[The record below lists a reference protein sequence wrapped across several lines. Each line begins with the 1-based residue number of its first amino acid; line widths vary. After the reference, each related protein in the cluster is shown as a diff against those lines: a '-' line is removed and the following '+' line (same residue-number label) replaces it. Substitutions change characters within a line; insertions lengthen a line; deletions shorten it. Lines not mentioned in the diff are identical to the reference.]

1 MNKAQTI
8 KSKIDELSRDL
19 CQLIGEVPSYYTQS
33 YTQRLNEISKVCG
46 LYNKV
51 ASLSNYQVADALMYT
66 VKHIAYCSS
75 KSNHEVICEYLNR
88 AIKDLES
95 GMSASDMLDEYEEIY
110 EVYYKMR

>member
-1 MNKAQTI
+1 MNKAETI

-19 CQLIGEVPSYYTQS
+19 CQLIGEVPSYD
-33 YTQRLNEISKVCG
+33 TQRLNEISKICG

-95 GMSASDMLDEYEEIY
+95 GMTASEMLVEYEEIY
-110 EVYYKMR
+110 EVYYKLR

>member
-1 MNKAQTI
+1 MDKLQTI
-8 KSKIDELSRDL
+8 KSKIDELSKDL
-19 CQLIGEVPSYYTQS
+19 WQLIGEVPSYYI
-33 YTQRLNEISKVCG
+33 QRLNEISKVCD

-51 ASLSNYQVADALMYT
+51 ASLSNYQVADALMHT

-88 AIKDLES
+88 AIKDLEG

-110 EVYYKMR
+110 EVYYKLK